1 MKKAEVVEII
11 EPKAIFTG
19 DANAPVTIMEFGDY
33 ESEEC
38 AKANE
43 VVKELLERYPGKI
56 KFIFRH
62 FPLLKYH
69 QKAHKA
75 AEAAIAAGQEGRFW
89 EMHQAIFK
97 YRRNLGVT
105 SLKLYARE
113 AGVTSKK
120 LLDELINGMYGWQ
133 VQGDLMEGKKLGV
146 TSIPTFFINE
156 KQFEQTPNYK
166 NLSAHIDALLKTK
179 KTKTKSLAIPLEVK
193 RSA

>member
-1 MKKAEVVEII
+1 MRKAEVVEII
-11 EPKAIFTG
+11 EPRDIFTG
-19 DANAPVTIMEFGDY
+19 DANAPITLMEFGDY

-38 AKANE
+38 AKAND
-43 VVKELLERYPGKI
+43 VVKELLEKYPGKI

-75 AEAAIAAGQEGRFW
+75 AEAAIAAGQEGKFW

-133 VQGDLMEGKKLGV
+133 VQGDLTEGKKLGV
-146 TSIPTFFINE
+146 TTIPTFFINDILFD
-156 KQFEQTPNYK
+156 QPPTYK
-166 NLSAHIDALLKTK
+166 NLSTFIDGLLKAK
-179 KTKTKSLAIPLEVK
+179 KTKDKAVAIPLVVK
-193 RSA
+193 KSA

>member
-11 EPKAIFTG
+11 EPKDIFTG
-19 DANAPVTIMEFGDY
+19 DANAPVTLMEFGDY

-38 AKANE
+38 AKAND
-43 VVKELLERYPGKI
+43 VVKELLEKYPGKI

-75 AEAAIAAGQEGRFW
+75 AEAAIAAGQEGKFW
-89 EMHQAIFK
+89 EMHLAIFK

-133 VQGDLMEGKKLGV
+133 VQGDLTEGKRLGV
-146 TSIPTFFINE
+146 TTIPAFFIND
-156 KQFEQTPNYK
+156 KLFDQAPTYK
-166 NLSAHIDALLKTK
+166 NLSSYIDGLLHTK
-179 KTKTKSLAIPLEVK
+179 KPKSKEVAIPLVIK
-193 RSA
+193 KSA